1 MSYRVRVIL
10 GSIVVMALIQL
21 ACSGTGVSLPA
32 TAAATAGPIA
42 VPTSSLTLTQ
52 ASTSVAQAP
61 TVTRLPTN
69 MPSPTSAATA
79 TARPS
84 ATATAVVLVPTAT
97 RLPTQTP
104 TRAAPSGPPFIKVT
118 QLDRWALLMGPV
130 DYSETPAT
138 KSLVFRVKACE
149 PCKDKVS
156 DPQKI
161 SDADDGKGIKNV
173 EFVIVKIISQNPYK
187 EKEVHR
193 QTEETKF
200 YCSFGGGE
208 PNCNVLVFADNPKGW
223 PGKNEPFDGDYE
235 LRVKVRTAK
244 GEELP
249 GSVSFSIQ
257 VKK

>member
-1 MSYRVRVIL
+1 MRVIL
-10 GSIVVMALIQL
+10 GCIVVMALIQL
-21 ACSGTGVSLPA
+21 ACSSTVASLPA
-32 TAAATAGPIA
+32 TAAATAGPTV
-42 VPTSSLTLTQ
+42 VPTLFSTPIQ

-61 TVTRLPTN
+61 TVTRLPTSTL
-69 MPSPTSAATA
+69 SPASAAIA

-84 ATATAVVLVPTAT
+84 ATATAVVIPTAT

-104 TRAAPSGPPFIKVT
+104 TRAAPAGPPFVEVT

-138 KSLVFRVKACE
+138 QSLVFRVKACE

-156 DPQKI
+156 DPQRI

-173 EFVIVKIISQNPYK
+173 EFVIVKIISNNPYQ
-187 EKEVHR
+187 EKEVYR
-193 QTEETKF
+193 RTEENKF

-208 PNCNVLVFADNPKGW
+208 PDCSVLVFADNPKGW

-235 LRVKVRTAK
+235 LRVKVRTTK

-249 GSVSFSIQ
+249 GGVFFSIK
-257 VKK
+257 VEK